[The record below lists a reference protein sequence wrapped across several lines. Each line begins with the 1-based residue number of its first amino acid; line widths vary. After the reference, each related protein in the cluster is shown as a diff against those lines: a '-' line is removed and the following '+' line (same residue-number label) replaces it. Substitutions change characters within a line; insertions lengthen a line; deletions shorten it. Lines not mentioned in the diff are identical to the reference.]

1 MKYHTLSAV
10 LDSSEYAHT
19 IDVNLKKHLY
29 KILHVVDSLYSLQ
42 RSDANLH
49 GLENYLYKEIISLLN
64 NCTEFLPAKS
74 SAKLKAQIKSIEKG
88 IYDIEPIELTT
99 SNKNSV
105 YLMLGKIISSEDSKK
120 YYSAVLGIEDERF
133 YRLIEDYKKEI
144 QVNCGK
150 LPLINK
156 SEIDNIASLNNSFKC
171 MNAIKLSGYINK
183 KHIPFSL
190 FFSGGAKQDL
200 SSLSNTVL
208 FTNIYIQRFRII
220 SESIGRQLIH
230 PENVIEQSDSDFI
243 EQILVLWLW
252 GHDVGHFLK
261 EDNLKFNIS
270 DKNKYM
276 YEVAHELR
284 SDIFSLYLLKQLCGG
299 FLNTK
304 RDLVYQVFVMEMFR
318 YIRRSDFKNQPDS
331 VSAYLIYRYMLYKN
345 VLLVDPASNSVILN
359 YAKFGKIIDEFLI
372 VALDLFKSG
381 LFKNVESF
389 LDMLKV
395 DCDFEKIE
403 NNLELDLS
411 FNEIPSFINI
421 I

>member
-1 MKYHTLSAV
+1 M
-10 LDSSEYAHT
+10 
-19 IDVNLKKHLY
+19 
-29 KILHVVDSLYSLQ
+29 
-42 RSDANLH
+42 
-49 GLENYLYKEIISLLN
+49 
-64 NCTEFLPAKS
+64 
-74 SAKLKAQIKSIEKG
+74 
-88 IYDIEPIELTT
+88 
-99 SNKNSV
+99 
-105 YLMLGKIISSEDSKK
+105 
-120 YYSAVLGIEDERF
+120 
-133 YRLIEDYKKEI
+133 
-144 QVNCGK
+144 
-150 LPLINK
+150 
-156 SEIDNIASLNNSFKC
+156 
-171 MNAIKLSGYINK
+171 
-183 KHIPFSL
+183 
-190 FFSGGAKQDL
+190 
-200 SSLSNTVL
+200 
-208 FTNIYIQRFRII
+208 
-220 SESIGRQLIH
+220 
-230 PENVIEQSDSDFI
+230 
-243 EQILVLWLW
+243 LWLW

-318 YIRRSDFKNQPDS
+318 YIRRSEFKNQPDC
-331 VSAYLIYRYMLYKN
+331 VSAYLIFRFMLYKN
-345 VLLVDPASNSVILN
+345 VVLVDPVSNSVILN
-359 YAKFGKIIDEFLI
+359 YAKFDKIIDEFLI

>member
-10 LDSSEYAHT
+10 LDSSEYTHT
-19 IDVNLKKHLY
+19 LDVNLKKHLY

-64 NCTEFLPAKS
+64 NCTEFLPAES
-74 SAKLKAQIKSIEKG
+74 SAKLNAQIKSIENG
-88 IYDIEPIELTT
+88 IYDLEPIELIT
-99 SNKNSV
+99 SDKNSV

-144 QVNCGK
+144 QANYGK

-156 SEIDNIASLNNSFKC
+156 SEINNLAGLNNSFKC
-171 MNAIKLSGYINK
+171 INAVKLSGYINK

-190 FFSGGAKQDL
+190 FFSGGGRQEL

-220 SESIGRQLIH
+220 SESIGSQLIH